1 MLPLPRPLGPQDLK
15 AAAAA
20 AAAAAPAMARA
31 SASAACTEGGGL
43 GCSYS
48 QARWTCA
55 VNLASRSVT
64 LIAPDDLAGR
74 VLRAGQVDPSR

>member
-1 MLPLPRPLGPQDLK
+1 MLPLTRPLGPQDLK

-43 GCSYS
+43 GCSCS
-48 QARWTCA
+48 QAPWTCA
-55 VNLASRSVT
+55 VNQASRSVT